1 MRQLQ
6 RKQDQKKM
14 FTHWRSSPPQ
24 ISGMKLFCSGISLQ
38 HNDPREMNQTSGT
51 VSGRQRTLLSSATK
65 TETEKLWRHS
75 RDPLRLPLLRSLLDR
90 DKEELAQ
97 EAVLI
102 FTAILKYMGDLP
114 SRALR
119 ASNELTDQIFLV
131 IMQDTEYLSINVL
144 YVETIET

>member
-1 MRQLQ
+1 
-6 RKQDQKKM
+6 
-14 FTHWRSSPPQ
+14 
-24 ISGMKLFCSGISLQ
+24 
-38 HNDPREMNQTSGT
+38 MNQTSGT
-51 VSGRQRTLLSSATK
+51 VSGRQRTLLSSAATK

-119 ASNELTDQIFLV
+119 ASNELTDQIFTASNTFLTFRN
-131 IMQDTEYLSINVL
+131 IFIISF
-144 YVETIET
+144 